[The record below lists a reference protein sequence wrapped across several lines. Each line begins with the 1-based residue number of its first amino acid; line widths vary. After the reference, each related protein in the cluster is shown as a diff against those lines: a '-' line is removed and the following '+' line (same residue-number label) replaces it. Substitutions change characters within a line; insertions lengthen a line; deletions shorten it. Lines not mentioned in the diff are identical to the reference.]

1 MWLGVE
7 SEVEGF
13 NMEAGES
20 RNAQHSNVTRA
31 SGPCRR
37 SSNINACDFP
47 KSPARA
53 GGPCHISILCL
64 LPSILFLTGCNFD
77 KDPARYR
84 AILDG
89 KQATTLPAYQPDQ
102 PLTLV
107 HALQLANQDDEAI
120 GIAGETF
127 IQSLAQKMKDAGN
140 FLPTLT
146 LGPSYTL
153 SKSNGNGGFSL
164 AGLTGSNSSLAS
176 LFSSGST
183 GGSGISHD
191 FSVPLNVGLTGA
203 LANVSTYEAA
213 AQTSNQQA
221 LLLLNEREMILL
233 EVAQSYYT
241 CLTDERQVQVYQRSL
256 DSKVEKVRD
265 QQARLKLGAVRPL
278 DVATSQSDLAATR
291 VSLTQAQASAINAR
305 SALARLMGVSK
316 VRGLLVDEFTPPAE
330 IATQDRWLARAEKQR
345 QDLLAARRATEAARL
360 KVDGAIREYFPSVTI
375 NFSYFLY
382 NDPVSAQVWT
392 NAITGSLPIFSALS
406 IEGDVRAAWSGY
418 RQAGLT
424 ESQTHRQVVDDVNE
438 GYQNLQSS
446 REQVAELKV
455 EVEAAQLSADL
466 AERSYQLGSL
476 SNVDRLTQ
484 QDNLLTAQLN
494 LVSEEFTEKSNY
506 LNLLRVTGELASV
519 LPKPPTA
526 GLAAAAAS
534 SSRPEAHG
542 R

>member
-1 MWLGVE
+1 MEDRE
-7 SEVEGF
+7 SNTAHRASVTRACGLCQR
-13 NMEAGES
+13 S
-20 RNAQHSNVTRA
+20 SNSHARSVPGSIARA
-31 SGPCRR
+31 SGPCR
-37 SSNINACDFP
+37 
-47 KSPARA
+47 A
-53 GGPCHISILCL
+53 GFLCLAISILV
-64 LPSILFLTGCNFD
+64 IAGCNFD
-77 KDPARYR
+77 QDPARYR

-89 KQATTLPAYQPDQ
+89 KHASAIRAYQPDQ

-107 HALQLANQDDEAI
+107 RALQLADLDDEAI
-120 GIAGETF
+120 GIAGETY

-164 AGLTGSNSSLAS
+164 AGLPASDSALAG
-176 LFSSGST
+176 LFGTGST
-183 GGSGISHD
+183 GSSGISHD
-191 FSVPLNVGLTGA
+191 FSVPLNVGFTGA

-213 AQTSNQQA
+213 SQTSSQQA
-221 LLLLNEREMILL
+221 LLMLNERELILL

-241 CLTDERQVQVYQRSL
+241 CLTDEQQVDVYEKSL
-256 DSKVEKVRD
+256 ISKTEKVRD

-278 DVATSQSDLAATR
+278 DVATSQSDLSTTR
-291 VSLTQAQASAINAR
+291 VSLTQARTAAINAR
-305 SALARLMGVSK
+305 SALARLMGVSQVK
-316 VRGLLVDEFTPPAE
+316 GPLVDDFTPPTAVGALE
-330 IATQDRWLARAEKQR
+330 KWKTSAEKQR

-360 KVDGAIREYFPSVTI
+360 RVDGAIREYFPSVSI

-406 IEGDVRAAWSGY
+406 IEGDVRNAWSLY

-424 ESQTHRQVVDDVNE
+424 ESQTHRQVMDDVNE

-446 REQVAELKV
+446 REQVAELRV

-494 LVSEEFTEKSNY
+494 LVSEQFTEKSNY
-506 LNLLRVTGELASV
+506 LNLLRVTGNLATV
-519 LPKPPTA
+519 LPRPPAPTR
-526 GLAAAAAS
+526 LAAALPG
-534 SSRPEAHG
+534 SSRPVKKLH
-542 R
+542 